1 MCVGRKKSRPLIEQG
16 DHMICPRCLTE
27 DEVVYSAVSNG
38 LVCSVSGCGWEQ
50 ELDSSEAYE
59 LIETIEQTQL
69 SA

>member
-1 MCVGRKKSRPLIEQG
+1 
-16 DHMICPRCLTE
+16 MICPRCLTE

-38 LVCSVSGCGWEQ
+38 LICSYSGCGWEQ

-59 LIETIEQTQL
+59 LIETFEQTQL